1 MEKEL
6 LETYRANLSR
16 LHTLSLQDKS
26 LEVRS
31 LTLQAQLD
39 LDSYKPHT
47 IDISEDELSRAE
59 REMDQVEA
67 WLIEFEDRV
76 RELEGPLK
84 SCNMKSE

>member
-6 LETYRANLSR
+6 LETYQANLRR

-26 LEVRS
+26 LDVRS

-47 IDISEDELSRAE
+47 IDVSDDELSRAE
-59 REMDQVEA
+59 REMEQVEA

-76 RELEGPLK
+76 RELDRPLK